1 MYPTWEH
8 KVCIVSFWNSMSDFI
23 SEFWLVNKYLKELLD
38 KTVDD
43 DDDDYRGGT
52 GKEGRRG
59 GGQGGGTSKRKAR
72 KRKGANKNY

>member
-43 DDDDYRGGT
+43 DDDYRGGT